1 MSLTFSVL
9 GPVRAW
15 RDGAELD
22 LGPPQQR
29 ALLAVLLINIG
40 HPLSL
45 REIVAALWGSEPPE
59 TAGNLVHR
67 YVGVL
72 RRLLEPG
79 LTGRGASRVLVRGSW
94 GYRLDVDPQ
103 AVDLLRFRQSRR
115 DADGSEPGEAAAILL
130 DALEL
135 WHGPIAAD
143 IPADVRTG
151 PAFTLADGE
160 RLAALKSAAEHA
172 PAAGAEVAGRVLLAV
187 RAAAAEHPL
196 DELLQARFMLV
207 LAATGK
213 QAEALEVFRATR
225 ERLAEELGLDPGA
238 DLRDA
243 HERVLRQQT
252 EPPAPGGTRPVKRPA
267 QLPPDLAVFAG
278 RGPELELFPPVGDEP
293 GPAAV
298 VVTVS
303 GMGGAGKTTLA
314 VHWAHRIAEHFPDGH
329 LYLDLHGFSASRA
342 MISPADALHS
352 FLEALGVPA
361 REVPASL
368 QAQTALFRS
377 LLAGR
382 RVLIVLDNARDSEQ
396 VRPLLPGAPGCL
408 TVVTSRHQ
416 LYDLVSQHGATA
428 ITCEHLPSGDAI
440 ELLSR
445 RIGAERVARE
455 PAAAAEIA
463 ELAGR
468 IPLTLAMVSARAAM
482 NPRFSLAA
490 IAGELRESDGSLD
503 AFEGESARS
512 GVRSVFDWSY
522 RVLTPPASRLFRL
535 FALHP
540 GPECST
546 AAAAS
551 LAGEPLGWVRRALA
565 ELLRANLVVA
575 TEPGRFGVHDLLR
588 AYARELDGD
597 DDGARERMLDHYL
610 HTAVDATALLFP
622 ARERLPLGSPAPG
635 TLVTAF
641 RDAGE
646 AAAWFDSERPV
657 LIAAVKQNAT
667 VRDGYAWQLA
677 GALDMYL
684 DRTGAWLVQREIQ
697 ALARA
702 SALATVDRY
711 ALACTERSLG
721 FAEGRLRHWAEADR
735 YLEHSLELFAE
746 IGDGNGAA
754 RAHRLLAFLLNQR
767 ERHDDA
773 IAHYRAATEL
783 YRASGRRSGL
793 AHVHNETGWTHI
805 LLGDYS
811 QALAECRRA
820 VEEHRAI
827 GDLNGEAAAWDSV
840 GYAEHHLGAYE
851 QALIS
856 FGHAVRIYRLVH
868 DRYLEADTLVHI
880 GDTHDAAGH
889 AARAEASWRAALT
902 ILDDLGHPDAP
913 QIRARLR
920 RREVRA
926 VA

>member
-1 MSLTFSVL
+1 MSLRFSVL

-15 RDGAELD
+15 SGETELD
-22 LGPPQQR
+22 LGAPQQR
-29 ALLAVLLINIG
+29 ALLAILLINVG

-45 REIVAALWGSEPPE
+45 REIVAVLWGSEPPE

-67 YVGVL
+67 YVGAL
-72 RRLLEPG
+72 RRLFEPG
-79 LTGRGASRVLVRGSW
+79 LTGRGASGVLVRGSG
-94 GYRLDVDPQ
+94 GYRLDVDPA
-103 AVDLLRFRQSRR
+103 AVDLLCFRQLRR
-115 DADGSEPGEAAAILL
+115 DAEGSEPGRAAELLL

-135 WHGPIAAD
+135 WHGPVASD
-143 IPADVRTG
+143 LPAQVRTG
-151 PAFTLADGE
+151 PAFTLVDGE
-160 RLAALKSAAEHA
+160 RLAAVKAAAEHA
-172 PAAGAEVAGRVLLAV
+172 PAAGGEVAERVLLVV
-187 RAAAAEHPL
+187 RAAATAHPL
-196 DELLQARFMLV
+196 DESLQARLMLV
-207 LAATGK
+207 LAATGR
-213 QAEALEVFRATR
+213 QAEALEVFHATR
-225 ERLAEELGLDPGA
+225 KLLAGELGLDPGPE
-238 DLRDA
+238 LRET
-243 HERVLRQQT
+243 HERVLRQ
-252 EPPAPGGTRPVKRPA
+252 EAESASGTVDVPVERPA

-278 RGPELELFPPVGDEP
+278 RGPELALFPQVGDEP
-293 GPAAV
+293 GPAA

-314 VHWAHRIAEHFPDGH
+314 VHWAHRIAGHFPDGH
-329 LYLDLHGFSASRA
+329 LYIDLHGFSPSRA

-352 FLEALGVPA
+352 FLEALGVPV
-361 REVPASL
+361 RSIPASL
-368 QAQTALFRS
+368 EAQTALFRS

-382 RVLIVLDNARDSEQ
+382 RVLVVLDNARDSEQ

-416 LYDLVSQHGATA
+416 LYDLVSQHGAIA
-428 ITCEHLPSGDAI
+428 ITCEDLPSGDAV

-455 PAAAAEIA
+455 PAAAAQIA

-490 IAGELRESDGSLD
+490 IARELHEWDGSLD

-522 RVLTPPASRLFRL
+522 RVLTPSAARMFRL

-540 GPECST
+540 GPECAA

-551 LAGEPLGWVRRALA
+551 QAGEPLARARRSLA
-565 ELLRANLVVA
+565 ELLRANLIVE

-597 DDGARERMLDHYL
+597 DDGARERVLDHYL
-610 HTAVDATALLFP
+610 HTAAEGTALLFP
-622 ARERLPLGSPAPG
+622 GRERLPLGSAAPG
-635 TLVTAF
+635 TLVTEF

-646 AAAWFDSERPV
+646 AAAWFDTERPV

-677 GALDMYL
+677 VALDMYL
-684 DRTGAWLVQREIQ
+684 DRSGSWLVQREILE
-697 ALARA
+697 LARA
-702 SALATVDRY
+702 SALATADRY

-721 FAEGRLRHWAEADR
+721 FVEGRLGRWAEADR
-735 YLEHSLELFAE
+735 HLEHALELFAE
-746 IGDGNGAA
+746 LGDGDGEA
-754 RAHRLLAFLLNQR
+754 RAHRLLAFTLNQR

-773 IAHYRAATEL
+773 LAHYRAAARL
-783 YRASGRRSGL
+783 YRAAGRGSGL
-793 AHVHNETGWTHI
+793 AHVHNETGWTYL
-805 LLGDYS
+805 LLGDYP

-820 VEEHRAI
+820 VEEHRAT
-827 GDLNGEAAAWDSV
+827 GDRNGEAAAWDSV

-856 FGHAVRIYRLVH
+856 FSHALRIYRLVH

-880 GDTHDAAGH
+880 GDTHEAAGRP
-889 AARAEASWRAALT
+889 ARAETSWREALA
-902 ILDDLGHPDAP
+902 IFDDLGHPDAR
-913 QIRARLR
+913 QTRDRLR